1 MRTTSAV
8 LHEHESSLRTKQWN
22 QIQIIQVQVYKA
34 MQIIIVYP
42 QVPDDTH
49 EDLSKDKQSKIF
61 TDLALR
67 NHD

>member
-1 MRTTSAV
+1 
-8 LHEHESSLRTKQWN
+8 
-22 QIQIIQVQVYKA
+22 